1 MLSDGRNIYAL
12 FAHVR
17 FRCQQKLS
25 HGHLKYTI
33 WFPIIQKPPS
43 CN

>member
-1 MLSDGRNIYAL
+1 MLTDASGGCSIYAL

-17 FRCQQKLS
+17 FRCQQKIS

-33 WFPIIQKPPS
+33 
-43 CN
+43 